1 MIRVAVMGYGTV
13 GSGVVE
19 IIDRNK
25 KEVNAA
31 SKDEVSVKYILDLRD
46 FPGDPH
52 KDLFIKDYKILV
64 DDPEVDIVVEALGGI
79 ELAYKFT
86 KEALLNGKSVVTS
99 NKAVVAEHGVELL
112 KIAKEKNFSY
122 LFEASVGGGIPIL
135 RPLNTSFLGEHI
147 VGITGILNGT
157 TNYMLT
163 KMDEEGSDYDSVL
176 KEAQGKG
183 YAEQNPE
190 ADVCGYD
197 ACRKIAI
204 LTSLSMG
211 KTVHYQNIRT
221 EGITNISKIDFEY
234 AKKMGSS
241 VKLLGISRDLDGECM
256 ALVAPFMVSDKCPL
270 YAVKGVFNAVMVKGN
285 MVGDTLFYGQGA
297 GKLATASAIVS
308 DIIECAKN
316 VGSTIDCQWKDE
328 EAKMADDSKKVFS
341 YFVRVKKDAYDE
353 ISKALGVNEKI
364 TIESAGD
371 EIGFVSEKI
380 SEDRFLKTKEDNSNS
395 IINYIRILDVE
406 G

>member
-1 MIRVAVMGYGTV
+1 MGYGTV

-25 KEVNAA
+25 KEVSAA

-52 KDLFIKDYKILV
+52 EDLFIKDYKILV

-79 ELAYKFT
+79 EIAYKFT

-112 KIAKEKNFSY
+112 KIAKEKNCSY

-147 VGITGILNGT
+147 EGITGILNGT

-176 KEAQGKG
+176 KEAQAKG

-241 VKLLGISRDLDGECM
+241 VKLLGLSRDLNGECM

-316 VGSTIDCQWKDE
+316 LGETIDCQWKDE
-328 EAKMADDSKKVFS
+328 EAKMADDSKKVFN
-341 YFVRVKKDAYDE
+341 YFVRVKKDAYEE
-353 ISKALGVNEKI
+353 ISKALGEKEKI

-371 EIGFVSEKI
+371 EIGFVSDKI
-380 SEDRFLKTKEDNSNS
+380 SEDKFLKTKENNSNS
-395 IINYIRILDVE
+395 VINYIRILDIE

>member
-25 KEVNAA
+25 KEVSAA

-52 KDLFIKDYKILV
+52 EDLFIKDYKILV

-79 ELAYKFT
+79 EIAYKFT

-112 KIAKEKNFSY
+112 KIAKEKNCSY

-147 VGITGILNGT
+147 EGITGILNGT

-163 KMDEEGSDYDSVL
+163 KMDEEGSDYDTVL
-176 KEAQGKG
+176 KEAQAKG

-241 VKLLGISRDLDGECM
+241 VKLLGLSRDLNGECM

-316 VGSTIDCQWKDE
+316 LGETIDCQWKDE
-328 EAKMADDSKKVFS
+328 EAKMADDSKKVFN
-341 YFVRVKKDAYDE
+341 YFVRVKKDAYEE
-353 ISKALGVNEKI
+353 ISKALGEKEKI

-380 SEDRFLKTKEDNSNS
+380 SEDKFLKTKENNSNS
-395 IINYIRILDVE
+395 VINYIRILDIE

>member
-25 KEVNAA
+25 KEVSAA

-112 KIAKEKNFSY
+112 KIAKEKNCSY

>member
-112 KIAKEKNFSY
+112 KIAKEKNCSY

-176 KEAQGKG
+176 KEAQAKG

-285 MVGDTLFYGQGA
+285 MAGDTLFY
-297 GKLATASAIVS
+297 
-308 DIIECAKN
+308 
-316 VGSTIDCQWKDE
+316 
-328 EAKMADDSKKVFS
+328 
-341 YFVRVKKDAYDE
+341 
-353 ISKALGVNEKI
+353 
-364 TIESAGD
+364 
-371 EIGFVSEKI
+371 
-380 SEDRFLKTKEDNSNS
+380 
-395 IINYIRILDVE
+395 
-406 G
+406 

>member
-25 KEVNAA
+25 KEVSVA

-52 KDLFIKDYKILV
+52 EDLFIKDYKILV

-79 ELAYKFT
+79 EIAYKFT

-112 KIAKEKNFSY
+112 KIAKEKNCSY

-147 VGITGILNGT
+147 EGITGILNGT
-157 TNYMLT
+157 TNYMLP

-176 KEAQGKG
+176 KEAQAKG

-241 VKLLGISRDLDGECM
+241 VKLLGLSRDLNGECM

-316 VGSTIDCQWKDE
+316 LGETIDCQWKDE
-328 EAKMADDSKKVFS
+328 EAKMADDSKKVFN
-341 YFVRVKKDAYDE
+341 YFVRVKKDAYEE
-353 ISKALGVNEKI
+353 ISKALGEKEKI

-380 SEDRFLKTKEDNSNS
+380 SEDKFLKTKENNSNS
-395 IINYIRILDVE
+395 VINYIRILDIE